1 MQVRMR
7 YLAQLKHAAGI
18 GVEAVDVEAPCAVAD
33 LLRRLADRHGDAF
46 RRIVFDAKG
55 NVQPALLIFHGDEQA
70 SPDTVRPFQDGDEI
84 TVLAPMAG
92 G

>member
-7 YLAQLKHAAGI
+7 YLAQLKHAAGG
-18 GVEAVDVEAPCAVAD
+18 GVETLDVAAPCAIAD
-33 LLRRLADRHGDAF
+33 LLRRLAEKHGDAF
-46 RRIVFDAKG
+46 RRIVFDAHG
-55 NVQPALLIFHGDEQA
+55 HVQPALLIFLGDEQV
-70 SPDTVRPFQDGDEI
+70 SPDTVQSFGEGAEI

>member
-7 YLAQLKHAAGI
+7 YLAQLKHAAGV
-18 GVEAVDVEAPCAVAD
+18 GVEALDVDAPCAIAD
-33 LLRRLADRHGDAF
+33 LLRRLSDKHGDAF
-46 RRIVFDAKG
+46 RRMVFDTHG
-55 NVQPALLIFHGDEQA
+55 NVQPALLIFLGDEQV
-70 SPDTVRPFQDGDEI
+70 STDSVQHFQDGSEV